1 MDGIDIRD
9 FTINSLRHNI
19 AMVFQDN
26 FLFSGTIRE
35 NILMGYY
42 DTLKIVKNL
51 DGYKYIFK
59 NKSDSYY
66 RFLIRKVSKK
76 KLKEMQKLFRTIND
90 KKLVLKALEYVMD
103 KENFS
108 YYEVYSSM
116 KVIKK
121 VKKLDKDYGVYNFVK
136 KMQFL

>member
-1 MDGIDIRD
+1 
-9 FTINSLRHNI
+9 
-19 AMVFQDN
+19 
-26 FLFSGTIRE
+26 
-35 NILMGYY
+35 
-42 DTLKIVKNL
+42 
-51 DGYKYIFK
+51 
-59 NKSDSYY
+59 
-66 RFLIRKVSKK
+66 
-76 KLKEMQKLFRTIND
+76 MQKLFRTIND

>member
-1 MDGIDIRD
+1 
-9 FTINSLRHNI
+9 
-19 AMVFQDN
+19 
-26 FLFSGTIRE
+26 
-35 NILMGYY
+35 MGYY